1 MNPDGDPDGVDV
13 AVDPDDD
20 AGRALMHFNVFLPD
34 PDAAIVCPG
43 PNNLILLLYLEAAVE
58 LIGLENEPRPKY
70 RLPDLTFEDAQLY
83 MAAAGRFAHRGY
95 NWARCQWVRT
105 ARPRISPLARYAFTR
120 ADFRV

>member
-34 PDAAIVCPG
+34 PDAAIVW
-43 PNNLILLLYLEAAVE
+43 PNSLILLLYLEAARE
-58 LIGLENEPRPKY
+58 LIGLPNEPRPLY
-70 RLPDLTFEDAQLY
+70 QLPDLTFEDAQLY
-83 MAAAGRFAHRGY
+83 MAAAGRFVHRGY
-95 NWARCQWVRT
+95 NWARWVRT